1 MLRKILLLMLF
12 TLVYYSVSLLLNNHI
27 TFFDNYARWGIAV
40 MLLSGFLQIYIAHF
54 AFQDKKFQG
63 AGIPLLTAA
72 RIVPAL
78 IYFALPYFTE
88 IAVNEHF
95 VVFFIL
101 TYFIFMAFEIYL
113 ILSKLRP
120 ENTTQF

>member
-1 MLRKILLLMLF
+1 MVRSIILLLLF
-12 TLVYYSVSLLLNNHI
+12 TLGYYSACLLLNELI
-27 TFFDNYARWGIAV
+27 TFFNNYARWGIAV
-40 MLLSGFLQIYIAHF
+40 MLISGFLQIYIAHF

-72 RIVPAL
+72 RIAPGL
-78 IYFALPYFTE
+78 IYFVLPYFTE

-95 VVFFIL
+95 VLFFIL

-120 ENTTQF
+120 ENTTQ